1 MMRSTLFRV
10 MLSLLLLVSQQ
21 MATAHAL
28 SHLTRSD
35 QAGQV
40 QAVQGQDQDQDDLSS
55 SFAQDQTC
63 NQCLAFAQLALPI
76 GCSHRAF
83 AAPELVSM
91 AVASAEAHSAIARTR
106 LAFRSRAPPHA

>member
-1 MMRSTLFRV
+1 MMRQVLFRV

-28 SHLTRSD
+28 SHWSASLD
-35 QAGQV
+35 QSGPVQV
-40 QAVQGQDQDQDDLSS
+40 QEQDEEDLSS

-63 NQCLAFAQLALPI
+63 NQCLAFAQLAVPI

-91 AVASAEAHSAIARTR
+91 AVASEEAHSAIARTR
-106 LAFRSRAPPHA
+106 VNFRSRAPPQA

>member
-1 MMRSTLFRV
+1 MIRQTLFRV

-28 SHLTRSD
+28 SHWSSSLD
-35 QAGQV
+35 QSGQV
-40 QAVQGQDQDQDDLSS
+40 QIQEQDEDLSS

-63 NQCLAFAQLALPI
+63 TQCLAFAQLAVPI

-83 AAPELVSM
+83 AAPDLVSM
-91 AVASAEAHSAIARTR
+91 AVASEEAHSAIARTR
-106 LAFRSRAPPHA
+106 VCFRSRAPPQA

>member
-40 QAVQGQDQDQDDLSS
+40 QAGQVQDQDDLSS

-76 GCSHRAF
+76 GCTHRAF

-106 LAFRSRAPPHA
+106 LAFRSRAPPQA

>member
-1 MMRSTLFRV
+1 MMRLAFFRV

-28 SHLTRSD
+28 SHWRASLDSS
-35 QAGQV
+35 GQV
-40 QAVQGQDQDQDDLSS
+40 QIQEQDEDLSS

-63 NQCLAFAQLALPI
+63 KQCLAFAQLAVPI

-83 AAPELVSM
+83 AAPDLVSM
-91 AVASAEAHSAIARTR
+91 AVASEEAHSAIARTR
-106 LAFRSRAPPHA
+106 ICFRSRAPPQA

>member
-1 MMRSTLFRV
+1 MISQAFFRV

-28 SHLTRSD
+28 SHWRSNLD
-35 QAGQV
+35 QSGQI
-40 QAVQGQDQDQDDLSS
+40 QAQDKEDLST

-63 NQCLAFAQLALPI
+63 NQCLAFAQLAVPI
-76 GCSHRAF
+76 GYSHPAF

-91 AVASAEAHSAIARTR
+91 AVASEEAHSAIARTR
-106 LAFRSRAPPHA
+106 VNFRSRAPPQA